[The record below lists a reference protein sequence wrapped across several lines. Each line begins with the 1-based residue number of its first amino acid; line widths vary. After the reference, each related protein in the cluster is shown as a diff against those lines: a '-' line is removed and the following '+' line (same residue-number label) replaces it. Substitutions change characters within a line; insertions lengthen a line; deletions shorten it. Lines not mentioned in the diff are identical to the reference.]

1 LCACGGRG
9 CLKSHIRSL
18 VSESAQAAYDEPATL
33 GLLARLA
40 ATGVPGA
47 ARMVTDIGRTIGRPI
62 AHLCTFLDPELV
74 ILDNS
79 IGAAVEHI
87 RTGLREAFAV
97 QAPPVIAQN
106 VEVTVGTLG
115 AQAEIR
121 GAVETLRERAR
132 RG

>member
-1 LCACGGRG
+1 
-9 CLKSHIRSL
+9 
-18 VSESAQAAYDEPATL
+18 
-33 GLLARLA
+33 
-40 ATGVPGA
+40 
-47 ARMVTDIGRTIGRPI
+47 
-62 AHLCTFLDPELV
+62 
-74 ILDNS
+74 
-79 IGAAVEHI
+79 
-87 RTGLREAFAV
+87 V